1 MPEAP
6 TITYPFTVPDDSVW
20 MMGDNRTN
28 SGDSREFGP
37 VADSD
42 VIGRA
47 MWTYWP
53 VQQFGTLE

>member
-1 MPEAP
+1 
-6 TITYPFTVPDDSVW
+6 

-37 VADSD
+37 VPDSD

-53 VQQFGTLE
+53 ITEFGTLE